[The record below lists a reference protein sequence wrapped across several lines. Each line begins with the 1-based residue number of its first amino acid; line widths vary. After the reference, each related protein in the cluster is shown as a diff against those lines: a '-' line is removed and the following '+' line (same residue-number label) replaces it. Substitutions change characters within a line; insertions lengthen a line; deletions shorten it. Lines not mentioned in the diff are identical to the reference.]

1 MARRRQLHA
10 CRCRP
15 ALPRHARPLSNLP
28 ACLPL
33 APCCPQR
40 EKHFRC
46 PECGKKLNTT
56 KALSVHCLNVHK
68 RALSAVPGAI
78 DGRDDPAWDIFGM
91 AGVPVGMKAG
101 DVPPHKPGAK
111 NAAAAAAAAAAA
123 TAPAAAPVAPVPGL
137 VTPGSIPPPGIPPP
151 GMVLPG
157 APPPGVPP
165 AAGYPGGPPPFPGAP
180 P

>member
-1 MARRRQLHA
+1 MLFLLSCPPSPPA
-10 CRCRP
+10 CP
-15 ALPRHARPLSNLP
+15 PSFP
-28 ACLPL
+28 ACLPCL
-33 APCCPQR
+33 PCFLQR

-111 NAAAAAAAAAAA
+111 NAAAAAAATAAA
-123 TAPAAAPVAPVPGL
+123 TAAPAAQAPAL

-157 APPPGVPP
+157 APAPGVAP